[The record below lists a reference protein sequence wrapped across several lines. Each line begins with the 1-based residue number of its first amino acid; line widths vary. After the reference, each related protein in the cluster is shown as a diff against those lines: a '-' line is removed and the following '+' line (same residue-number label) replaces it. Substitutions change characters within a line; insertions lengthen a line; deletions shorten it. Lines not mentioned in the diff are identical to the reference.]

1 MKWLA
6 LLLISSL
13 YTLYPQ
19 ILRAES
25 LNTHQEI
32 YALCY
37 ATHHAMLKDEMAL
50 YNRVN
55 SQEIIRNHCFCT
67 TPYILKGLETKL
79 DYFTSC
85 LNQQVKNDSIDF
97 VNSRGQMC
105 TTQSEQLMKKVV
117 TQLRQ
122 HCNVGHKEL
131 ESLIDS
137 NKSCLGDYCDFI
149 VTSY

>member
-1 MKWLA
+1 MKWFVV
-6 LLLISSL
+6 LIIGSL
-13 YTLYPQ
+13 YSLCSQT
-19 ILRAES
+19 LRAES

-55 SQEIIRNHCFCT
+55 SQEIIRNHCSCT
-67 TPYILKGLETKL
+67 TPYILDGLEKKL
-79 DYFTSC
+79 DYFNSC
-85 LNQQVKNDSIDF
+85 LNQRVKNDSFDF
-97 VNSRGQMC
+97 INSRGQMC
-105 TTQSEQLMKKVV
+105 TTQSEQLMKNVV

-137 NKSCLGDYCDFI
+137 NKPCSGEYCDFI
-149 VTSY
+149 ITSY

>member
-1 MKWLA
+1 
-6 LLLISSL
+6 
-13 YTLYPQ
+13 
-19 ILRAES
+19 
-25 LNTHQEI
+25 
-32 YALCY
+32 
-37 ATHHAMLKDEMAL
+37 MLKDEMAL

-55 SQEIIRNHCFCT
+55 SQEIIRNHCSCT

-105 TTQSEQLMKKVV
+105 TTQSERFMKNIV
-117 TQLRQ
+117 TQIRQ

-131 ESLIDS
+131 ELLIDY
-137 NKSCLGDYCDFI
+137 NKSCSGDYCYFI
-149 VTSY
+149 VKSF